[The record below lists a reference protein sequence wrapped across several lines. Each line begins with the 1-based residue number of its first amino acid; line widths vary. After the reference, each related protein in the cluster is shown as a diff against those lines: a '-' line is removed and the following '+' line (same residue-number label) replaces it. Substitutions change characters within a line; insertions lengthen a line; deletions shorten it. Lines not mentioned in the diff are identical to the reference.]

1 MHSNTFLMSSRPSW
15 QRLAL
20 GTIHATTPADGYVRE
35 RCAAARAGFAA
46 FAVHR
51 EFDGEIAAG
60 AIGLA
65 EIAQGGTALCDG
77 FLQDAF
83 DSRRQRGTFSFIET
97 GSATGGVDAACVQR
111 FGCVDVANANDVPL
125 IHDVRFD
132 CRRFAARLCVET
144 GSVEGVIQRFDAQC
158 GQCGRQ
164 LQRIDDGNMAEAARV
179 MQAQFLS
186 VF

>member
-1 MHSNTFLMSSRPSW
+1 MHSNTFLMSSPPSW

-20 GTIHATTPADGYVRE
+20 EAIHTATPADVCVRE
-35 RCAAARAGFAA
+35 RCTAARARFAA

-83 DSRRQRGTFSFIET
+83 DSRR
-97 GSATGGVDAACVQR
+97 
-111 FGCVDVANANDVPL
+111 
-125 IHDVRFD
+125 
-132 CRRFAARLCVET
+132 
-144 GSVEGVIQRFDAQC
+144 
-158 GQCGRQ
+158 
-164 LQRIDDGNMAEAARV
+164 
-179 MQAQFLS
+179 
-186 VF
+186 

>member
-20 GTIHATTPADGYVRE
+20 GAIHTATPADRYVCKW
-35 RCAAARAGFAA
+35 CAATRTGFAT

-51 EFDGEIAAG
+51 EFDGEVAAG

-65 EIAQGGTALCDG
+65 EIAQGGTALGDG
-77 FLQDAF
+77 FLQDVL

-97 GSATGGVDAACVQR
+97 GGATGGVDAARVQR

-125 IHDVRFD
+125 IHDVCFD
-132 CRRFAARLCVET
+132 RRRFAARLCVET
-144 GSVEGVIQRFDAQC
+144 GAVKGVIQRFDAQC
-158 GQCGRQ
+158 GQCGRW
-164 LQRIDDGNMAEAARV
+164 LQRIDDGDMAEAARV
-179 MQAQFLS
+179 MQAQFLP

>member
-20 GTIHATTPADGYVRE
+20 GTIHATTPADSYVRK

-51 EFDGEIAAG
+51 EFDGEVAAG
-60 AIGLA
+60 AVGLA
-65 EIAQGGTALCDG
+65 EIAQGGAALGDG
-77 FLQDAF
+77 LVQDVL
-83 DSRRQRGTFSFIET
+83 DSRHQRGTFSFIET
-97 GSATGGVDAACVQR
+97 GGATGRVDAACVQR

-144 GSVEGVIQRFDAQC
+144 GSIEGVIQRF
-158 GQCGRQ
+158 
-164 LQRIDDGNMAEAARV
+164 NT
-179 MQAQFLS
+179 
-186 VF
+186 

>member
-20 GTIHATTPADGYVRE
+20 EAIHTATPADSYVRK
-35 RCAAARAGFAA
+35 RCTAARAGFAA

-51 EFDGEIAAG
+51 EFDGEVAAG
-60 AIGLA
+60 AVGLA
-65 EIAQGGTALCDG
+65 EIAQGGPALGDG
-77 FLQDAF
+77 FLQDAL

-97 GSATGGVDAACVQR
+97 GSATGRVNAARVQR

-144 GSVEGVIQRFDAQC
+144 GTIEGVIQRFDAQC
-158 GQCGRQ
+158 GKCGRQ
-164 LQRIDDGNMAEAARV
+164 LQQIDDGNMAEAARV